1 MKEKTIYKTTY
12 RRFNSLAI
20 RHTLSL
26 MTALLLL
33 AGCEDFFISEAT
45 NVDIPGSEPQLVVY
59 SFISPRDT
67 MIRVTVN
74 RSLPNTMDPRNVP
87 LVNGEAHVL
96 MAKKGEA
103 FTQLSYDENLM
114 AFVINADDFAV
125 EAGNEYTLKVEAF
138 TGETVEAEC
147 FVPGFEIDTV
157 ILHDPVQTS
166 DQYEQFKTVYQW
178 EVHPVPSS
186 QVRYFRSG
194 TFNSTWGNY
203 DNQQQLSLLM
213 VMPLSLD
220 KGQEYFTHTNE
231 SAPVFQATTW
241 SYPYEGGGSTDY
253 GNFNRVDSVFA
264 YVMQTDYHYY
274 QFHKSVENY
283 YNSDDGF
290 IFSEAVYIYSNIKG
304 GLGVFAG
311 YNQRVYFWTA
321 TPEED
326 K

>member
-87 LVNGEAHVL
+87 LVSGEAHVL

-114 AFVINADDFAV
+114 AFVINADDFTV

-186 QVRYFRSG
+186 QMRYFRSG

-253 GNFNRVDSVFA
+253 GNFNRIDSVFA

-304 GLGVFAG
+304 GLGVFGG

>member
-138 TGETVEAEC
+138 TGETIEAEC

-186 QVRYFRSG
+186 QMRYFRSG

-304 GLGVFAG
+304 GLGVFGG

>member
-1 MKEKTIYKTTY
+1 MKEKTIYKTAY
-12 RRFNSLAI
+12 RLFNSLAI
-20 RHTLSL
+20 RYSISL
-26 MTALLLL
+26 MAALLLL

-67 MIRVTVN
+67 MIRVKVY

-87 LVNGEAHVL
+87 PVNGEAHVH

-114 AFVINADDFAV
+114 AFVINANDFAV
-125 EAGNEYTLKVEAF
+125 EAGNEYTLRVESF
-138 TGETVEAEC
+138 MGESVEAEC

-157 ILHDPVQTS
+157 ILADPVQTTY
-166 DQYEQFKTVYQW
+166 QYEEIKTSFVW
-178 EVHPVPSS
+178 EVQPAPSS

-194 TFNSTWGNY
+194 AYISTWGNY
-203 DNQQQLSLLM
+203 ENQQQLILM
-213 VMPLSLD
+213 SVMPLSID
-220 KGQEYFTHTNE
+220 TGQEYFTHTDE
-231 SAPVFQATTW
+231 SARVFKGSTW
-241 SYPYEGGGSTDY
+241 GYLNLGGGSIDY
-253 GNFNRVDSVFA
+253 GNFNRIDSVFA

-304 GLGVFAG
+304 GLGVFGG
-311 YNQRVYFWTA
+311 YNQKNYFWTA

>member
-253 GNFNRVDSVFA
+253 GNFNRIDSVFA

-283 YNSDDGF
+283 YDSDDGF

>member
-1 MKEKTIYKTTY
+1 MKEKTIYKTTF

-33 AGCEDFFISEAT
+33 TGCEDFFISEAT

>member
-1 MKEKTIYKTTY
+1 MKEKTIYKTTF

-114 AFVINADDFAV
+114 AFVINADDFTV